1 MTFKRLTYLVSAIIS
16 IVVLIVLI
24 FACIKFEVFG
34 QGSIGVKAVMSMY
47 NFKDVQQLEN
57 NLNTLK
63 DVTTDEVYEYLAVTN
78 TDKSLNT
85 YLKFKQESVEVE
97 ILESRP
103 GTVLYTLHSNSLS
116 DGRKFLFTYD
126 LNYLGKIKYAREMEC
141 IDFY

>member
-1 MTFKRLTYLVSAIIS
+1 MSFKKITYVVSSMVAIS
-16 IVVLIVLI
+16 VLMAFILG
-24 FACIKFEVFG
+24 CIKFEVFS
-34 QGSIGVKAVMSMY
+34 QGSTGVKAVMAMY
-47 NFKDVQQLEN
+47 DFKDVEDLES
-57 NLNTLK
+57 NLEDLEK
-63 DVTTDEVYEYLAVTN
+63 ITTQKVYEYLAVTN

-85 YLKFKQESVEVE
+85 YLKFKQEPVEVE

-103 GTVLYTLHSNSLS
+103 GTIIYTLHSNSLS